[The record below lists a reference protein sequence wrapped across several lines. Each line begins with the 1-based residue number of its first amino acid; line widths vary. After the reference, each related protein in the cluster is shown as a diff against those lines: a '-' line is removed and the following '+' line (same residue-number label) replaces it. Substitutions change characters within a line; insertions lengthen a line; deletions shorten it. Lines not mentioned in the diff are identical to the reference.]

1 MREKENRV
9 QSLEEKLA
17 DYVRKFEVDTV
28 NRQNEE
34 LGYKVVYFSL
44 FFFLLLSFSVEIGNP

>member
-1 MREKENRV
+1 M